1 MSMTLEEL
9 KVIIDAEI
17 APFKKKMQEAA
28 QQTKQ
33 AADNV
38 KRQTSG
44 LKTAFSKLA
53 AFAGFAVL
61 GKKLLDLG
69 MYSTQMALEV
79 SAAINQIKRQMGE
92 SSQSFLKWINDNA
105 NAMNMSV
112 GEATKYAGVY
122 SNLFS
127 TFIKDSD
134 KLSAYTGKMLQT
146 SAVVAEG
153 TGRTMTDV
161 MAVYYT
167 HLRAH

>member
-44 LKTAFSKLA
+44 LKTAFSKLV

-61 GKKLLDLG
+61 GKKLLELG

-79 SAAINQIKRQMGE
+79 SAAINLTV
-92 SSQSFLKWINDNA
+92 FLE
-105 NAMNMSV
+105 M
-112 GEATKYAGVY
+112 
-122 SNLFS
+122 
-127 TFIKDSD
+127 D
-134 KLSAYTGKMLQT
+134 K
-146 SAVVAEG
+146 
-153 TGRTMTDV
+153 
-161 MAVYYT
+161 
-167 HLRAH
+167 